1 MIYKIAWTNII
12 LLIIQEASSNKKIF
26 SFISQAKSLSQSK
39 MCCQPRER
47 EKVQHHQVPLV
58 LKSEIISKS
67 ITIGL
72 SPTLGTQ
79 DSVNKIDMV
88 HPYMESKKEWSI
100 KIIRK
105 KNNKVWNYRFPSSNV
120 RRLWLQSY
128 KQFFSN
134 VFSKKLFTSQLNILW
149 RSKWEKDWGEAIPSL
164 QSMFKQHTIV

>member
-12 LLIIQEASSNKKIF
+12 LLIIQEASSNKIF

-88 HPYMESKKEWSI
+88 HPHMESKKEWSI

-134 VFSKKLFTSQLNILW
+134 VFSKKIIYKPIKYFMKIKVRKGLR
-149 RSKWEKDWGEAIPSL
+149 RSYREVTVNK
-164 QSMFKQHTIV
+164 

>member
-12 LLIIQEASSNKKIF
+12 LLIIQEASSNKIF

-88 HPYMESKKEWSI
+88 HPHMESKKEWSI

-134 VFSKKLFTSQLNILW
+134 VFSKKIIYKPIKYFMKIKVRTGLRRSYPFFTIN
-149 RSKWEKDWGEAIPSL
+149 
-164 QSMFKQHTIV
+164 V

>member
-12 LLIIQEASSNKKIF
+12 LLIIQEASSNKIF

-39 MCCQPRER
+39 MCYQPRER

-88 HPYMESKKEWSI
+88 HPHMESKKEWSI

-134 VFSKKLFTSQLNILW
+134 VFSKKIIYKPIKYFMKIKVRTRLRRSYPFFTIN
-149 RSKWEKDWGEAIPSL
+149 
-164 QSMFKQHTIV
+164 V